1 MKIQISKV
9 ISVVSVEKG
18 VRKERK
24 TKINWDQ
31 YFGKDP
37 AEPTSI
43 IKLTFPPQKK
53 KKI

>member
-43 IKLTFPPQKK
+43 IKLTFPQKK
-53 KKI
+53 KI